1 MTVGDTPMT
10 AGDHE
15 ERPMKEPRITE
26 KCEYRLP
33 LPPHK
38 IASRQAHRVLEW
50 ALSDW
55 RVEGEAADN
64 TRVVLSELV
73 ANALAHSFDVFRLGL
88 SRCGDQIL
96 VEVWDSAD
104 ALPYVGLPD
113 GLAVD
118 GRGMFLVE
126 ALCKEWGVRPEE
138 AGGKTVWAK
147 VAR

>member
-15 ERPMKEPRITE
+15 ERPMKQPRITE

-73 ANALAHSFDVFRLGL
+73 ANALAHSFDVFRLAL

-113 GLAVD
+113 GLAND
-118 GRGMFLVE
+118 KHGMFLSRRF
-126 ALCKEWGVRPEE
+126 ARS
-138 AGGKTVWAK
+138 GGSGPRRRA
-147 VAR
+147 ARRSGPR